1 MVRRE
6 TFVKGR
12 GNVLIEYPCS
22 KKDAP
27 YVSFVGCHMD
37 VVPANPDDWDCKPF
51 ELSINGDELR
61 GRGVTDC
68 LGHVALVTELFRHMA
83 GIQLTHVP
91 YKGASVAA
99 NDLVGGHL
107 NLMFDAFSSSFP
119 NVQAGRLR
127 ALGVSTRK
135 RFPMSCE
142 GAE

>member
-37 VVPANPDDWDCKPF
+37 VVPANPDDWDFNPF

-68 LGHVALVTELFRHMA
+68 LGHVALVTELFRQVLFWFWFAVMSVVVFWAWPCGYRCSGTVMVAVA
-83 GIQLTHVP
+83 GMV
-91 YKGASVAA
+91 KGSSGRMFTTLNS
-99 NDLVGGHL
+99 NDTTL
-107 NLMFDAFSSSFP
+107 F
-119 NVQAGRLR
+119 R
-127 ALGVSTRK
+127 
-135 RFPMSCE
+135 
-142 GAE
+142 